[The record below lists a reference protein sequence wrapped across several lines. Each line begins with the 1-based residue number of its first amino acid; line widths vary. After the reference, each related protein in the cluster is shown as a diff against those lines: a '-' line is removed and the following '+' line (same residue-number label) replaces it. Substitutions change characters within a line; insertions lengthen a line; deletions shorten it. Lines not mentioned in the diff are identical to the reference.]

1 MPHLKMGKDVK
12 RAVSPPSST
21 KKNIDFGC
29 GVAVVGE
36 VTWIAELS
44 WLIRIDRGGGWG
56 KSTSRS

>member
-1 MPHLKMGKDVK
+1 ME
-12 RAVSPPSST
+12 VSPPSST